1 MSEGFFLMHR
11 GWRNNPIFKGEFS
24 RADAWVWLIE
34 NACWKSSRTRI
45 KGETVTL
52 DRGELSFSI
61 RFLADA
67 WGWSKSRVDR
77 FLADLREESM
87 IEARSKNGTVGDQ
100 KAGQGQAIITICN
113 YRKYQDHD
121 DGERDNNGTT
131 SGTRAGQQ
139 RDKEEQGNKGT
150 IEEEPIGSPSMPET
164 QKRAESR
171 AVKLRADWTPMLTPA
186 AQRIV
191 DGWPPGKFD
200 HEVARFRDHAADK
213 GRTSKDWQAAFRTW
227 ITKSDE
233 WMKQNGN
240 RNSQA
245 AGGFASGNRGPVDN
259 RNSFLR
265 SLDQSI
271 GRSGSGQPDG
281 PD

>member
-1 MSEGFFLMHR
+1 MSGFIALHR
-11 GWRNNPIFKGEFS
+11 EAREHHLFKGDVARFG
-24 RADAWVWLIE
+24 AWFWLVST
-34 NACWKSSRTRI
+34 ACWRPVKFNVGGSTI
-45 KGETVTL
+45 TL
-52 DRGELSFSI
+52 QRSQLCVSI
-61 RFLADA
+61 RQLAEE
-67 WGWSKSRVDR
+67 WGWSKSAVER
-77 FLADLREESM
+77 FLTRLQTETM
-87 IEARSKNGTVGDQ
+87 ITTEAGRGRT
-100 KAGQGQAIITICN
+100 IITICN
-113 YRKYQDHD
+113 YEKYQDSAGGD
-121 DGERDNNGTT
+121 RDT
-131 SGTRAGQQ
+131 SETATETPAGQQ
-139 RDKEEQGNKGT
+139 RDTKEQGNKGT

-171 AVKLRADWTPMLTPA
+171 AVKLPADWTPMLTPA

-245 AGGFASGNRGPVDN
+245 AGGFAAGNRGPVDN

-265 SLDQSI
+265 SLDESI